1 MVILKTLAIS
11 ETITVKRSAL
21 AAMAVLASL
30 AVDAQAQEH
39 SDIPVRQEFYAYA
52 SQTLSDT
59 QFLTGQSGRPV
70 TLTAGLSL
78 PAGDGPFPAVILQH
92 GSGGI
97 GDNIAY
103 WQRTLNQQGIATFV
117 LDGFTG
123 RGLVST
129 GKDQAQLGRLNFILD
144 EYRALALLAEH
155 PRVDA
160 SRIVLM
166 GFSRGGQ
173 ASLYA
178 SLERFQKQWKG
189 GETSF
194 AAYIAFYPD
203 CSISFKDEDKV
214 AGKPIRVFH
223 GEADDYDPLSRC
235 TPYLDR
241 LAKAGA
247 DVKIFP
253 YPDAHHGFDSPSPQS
268 VRVAQGSQTVRA
280 CQIAEG
286 EQGVLVNQATGEP
299 FRYTDACVALDP
311 HVGPNAAA
319 TQQAT
324 EDVLTFLKTVLDKP

>member
-1 MVILKTLAIS
+1 M
-11 ETITVKRSAL
+11 KRSAL
-21 AAMAVLASL
+21 ATLAVLGSL
-30 AVDAQAQEH
+30 VAVAQAQEH
-39 SDIPVRQEFYAYA
+39 SDIPARQEFYAYA

-78 PAGDGPFPAVILQH
+78 PAGEGPFPAVILQH

-123 RGLVST
+123 RELIST

-144 EYRALALLAEH
+144 EYRALALLASQ
-155 PRVDA
+155 PRIDA

-178 SLERFQKQWKG
+178 SLARFQKEWMTG
-189 GETSF
+189 DARF

-214 AGKPIRVFH
+214 ANKPIRVFH

-247 DVKIFP
+247 DVKVFR
-253 YPDAHHGFDSPSPQS
+253 YPEAHHGFDSPASQP

-280 CQIAEG
+280 CQIVEG
-286 EQGVLVNQATGEP
+286 EQGALINQETGEP
-299 FRYTDACVALDP
+299 FRYTDACVAHDP
-311 HVGPNAAA
+311 HVGPNADA
-319 TQQAT
+319 TRKAT
-324 EDVLTFLKTVLDKP
+324 EDVLAFLKNVLDKP